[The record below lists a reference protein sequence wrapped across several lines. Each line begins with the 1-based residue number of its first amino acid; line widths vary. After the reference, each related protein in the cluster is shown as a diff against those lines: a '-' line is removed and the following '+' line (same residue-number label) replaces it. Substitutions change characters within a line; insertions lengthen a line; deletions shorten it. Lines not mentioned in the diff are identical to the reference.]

1 MAAISSL
8 VSTPSKPQVRPPM
21 PVEIPP
27 QNNLKHLLGKLA
39 ESRSSLRSDNV
50 AYFVAHDLRH
60 HLCTI
65 YANAEL
71 MCSTRYTLSDREEM
85 LEDISSA
92 VTCMTEILDSFL
104 LHSKNGYM
112 FDFRLEPLGLL
123 IEKAAQMVKS
133 HPDAYNVEFIH
144 NDLPFV
150 EVHADSTWLS
160 SAIFN
165 LLLNGIEAMDSILDR
180 PKKLFIRTT
189 QESPETA
196 LVNIQDSGV
205 GLTDPEKVF
214 EAFFT
219 TKQHGMGMGLRISR
233 SIIELHHGRLWA
245 QSSDACGTTFCFTL
259 PLPTP
264 EAHCGNENGQPPS
277 EECVSLEP

>member
-8 VSTPSKPQVRPPM
+8 VSTPSKPQVKPPM

-39 ESRSSLRSDNV
+39 ESRSSLQSDNV

-112 FDFRLEPLGLL
+112 FDFRLEPLSLL

-144 NDLPFV
+144 DDLPFV

-165 LLLNGIEAMDSILDR
+165 LLLNACQAVQFAPES
-180 PKKLFIRTT
+180 KKVRVECHQDQKHVCIRIT
-189 QESPETA
+189 
-196 LVNIQDSGV
+196 DSGPGV
-205 GLTDPEKVF
+205 PQAIREHLFQPFVRVRRSKGTGLGLAIVKSVVRE
-214 EAFFT
+214 
-219 TKQHGMGMGLRISR
+219 HGGEVYLEESNPGNTSFVVR
-233 SIIELHHGRLWA
+233 
-245 QSSDACGTTFCFTL
+245 
-259 PLPTP
+259 LPTINAATMDAFP
-264 EAHCGNENGQPPS
+264 RRLTQQ
-277 EECVSLEP
+277 